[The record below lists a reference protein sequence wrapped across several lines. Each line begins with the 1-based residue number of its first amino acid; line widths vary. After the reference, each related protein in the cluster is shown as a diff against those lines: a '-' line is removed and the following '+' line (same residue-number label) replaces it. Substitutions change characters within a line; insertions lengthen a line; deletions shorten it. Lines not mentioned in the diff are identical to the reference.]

1 MKKSTLGGRH
11 WTERMFSLFVFL
23 LTVVLVSGN
32 ARAVAQVPD
41 QSKETYSKSSPHEAN
56 EESIH
61 ETKLEYIG
69 EIGLDL
75 KRQFSLDFNEKTPG
89 IGEAN
94 WIGVTRD
101 NTLLLTD
108 RIGERAHEFDLSDGR
123 YIQSFG
129 RQGRG
134 PGEYGSARYMS
145 IDPQGMVYLL
155 DSTHGQIVRYDR
167 AGKHVDT
174 TRLLHATRVLTGR
187 LGEVFVLMV
196 NPMKIMELRR
206 LEPSRWDVVYR
217 VALST
222 NSQRFISYR
231 MKAFAHLCYSVVRN
245 RLYFLGPNDYMVREI
260 DAETGKTIRRF
271 GRRPKGYVPL
281 PTRYH
286 GIEQGSRED
295 MRGLKMTTVRS
306 MTIVHGR
313 FLIVSHINP
322 GTTEDT
328 TVASITNWS
337 IYDLDTEEAVR
348 VYDFSRSAKEHLESE
363 VISLP
368 WNSIASSRDQLYV
381 WSEPSAAESENSN
394 GNVAVYALD
403 FGANN

>member
-1 MKKSTLGGRH
+1 MKKSTLAARH
-11 WTERMFSLFVFL
+11 WPERIFSLFVFL
-23 LTVVLVSGN
+23 LAVVLVSGN
-32 ARAVAQVPD
+32 GR
-41 QSKETYSKSSPHEAN
+41 AN
-56 EESIH
+56 EESIR

-101 NTLLLTD
+101 TTLLLTD
-108 RIGERAHEFDLSDGR
+108 RIGKSAHEFDLADGR
-123 YIQSFG
+123 YVQSFG

-145 IDPQGMVYLL
+145 MDPQGMVYLL
-155 DSTHGQIVRYDR
+155 DTTYGQIVRYDR

-174 TRLLHATRVLTGR
+174 TRLLQATRVLTGR

-206 LEPSRWDVVYR
+206 LEPSKWDVVYR

-231 MKAFAHLCYSVVRN
+231 MPTYAHLCYSAVRN
-245 RLYFLGPNDYMVREI
+245 RLYYVGPNDYIVREI
-260 DAETGKTIRRF
+260 DADTGKIIRRF
-271 GRRPKGYVPL
+271 GRRPEGYVPL
-281 PTRYH
+281 PKRYH
-286 GIEQGSRED
+286 GIEQGSFEDLRE
-295 MRGLKMTTVRS
+295 LKMTTVRS
-306 MTIVHGR
+306 MTIIHDR
-313 FLIVSHINP
+313 FLMVSHVNP
-322 GTTEDT
+322 GTAEG
-328 TVASITNWS
+328 SITNWA
-337 IYDLDTEEAVR
+337 IYDVATVEAVR
-348 VYDFSRSAKEHLESE
+348 VYDFNKSTREHLDSE
-363 VISLP
+363 VILAP
-368 WNSIASSRDQLYV
+368 WNSIASSRDLIYI
-381 WSEPSAAESENSN
+381 WSEPSVAESENSN